1 MHIDIFSDVICPWCF
16 IGKRRL
22 ARALAADREIAV
34 TVRWRAFM
42 LNPDMPAE
50 GMERQAYLALKFGS
64 PAQSRRVYD
73 TVLQAAEQEG
83 LVLALDR
90 IPRTPSTVAAH
101 RLIRWATEQGQADP
115 IVEALFRAYFQEG
128 RNIGEP
134 AELAA
139 IAGESGLDAAA
150 ARAMLA
156 APGGE
161 ADILAEDRSAR
172 RIGINGVPCFIFDGQ
187 YAVSGA
193 QEPEVFA
200 PIFAAARSGA
210 LTSSAAQ

>member
-22 ARALAADREIAV
+22 TRALAAESDVAV
-34 TVRWRAFM
+34 TIRWRAFM

-50 GMERQAYLALKFGS
+50 GMDRQSYLALKFGGA
-64 PAQSRRVYD
+64 AQARRVYD
-73 TVLQAAEQEG
+73 NVLQAAAQEG
-83 LVLALDR
+83 LTLELDR
-90 IPRTPSTVAAH
+90 IPRTPSTVGAH
-101 RLIRWATEQGQADP
+101 RLIRWATEQGTADP
-115 IVEALFRAYFQEG
+115 VVEGLFRAYFQEG
-128 RNIGEP
+128 RNIGDPGELAEIAAAAGLDP
-134 AELAA
+134 AE
-139 IAGESGLDAAA
+139 

-156 APGGE
+156 RPGGE
-161 ADILAEDRSAR
+161 AEIVAEDRSAR

-200 PIFAAARSGA
+200 PIFAAARAGA

>member
-22 ARALAADREIAV
+22 ARALAAESDVAV
-34 TVRWRAFM
+34 SVRWRAFM

-50 GMERQAYLALKFGS
+50 GMDRQAYLALKFGG
-64 PAQSRRVYD
+64 PAQARRVYEN
-73 TVLQAAEQEG
+73 VLQAAAQEG

-101 RLIRWATEQGQADP
+101 RLIRWAGEQGDADP
-115 IVEALFRAYFQEG
+115 VVEALFRAYFQEG
-128 RNIGEP
+128 RDIGDP
-134 AELAA
+134 DELAE
-139 IAGESGLDAAA
+139 IAAA
-150 ARAMLA
+150 AGLDRGEARVMLA
-156 APGGE
+156 RPDGAAE
-161 ADILAEDRSAR
+161 IVAEDRAAR

-200 PIFAAARSGA
+200 PIFAAARAGA
-210 LTSSAAQ
+210 LASSAAQ

>member
-22 ARALAADREIAV
+22 ARALAGEGDV
-34 TVRWRAFM
+34 PTTVRWRAFM

-50 GMERQAYLALKFGS
+50 GMERQTYIALKFGS
-64 PAQSRRVYD
+64 AAHARRIYD
-73 TVLQAAEQEG
+73 TVQQAAESEG
-83 LVLALDR
+83 LTLALDR
-90 IPRTPSTVAAH
+90 IRRTPSTVRAH
-101 RLIRWATEQGQADP
+101 RLIRWATGAPESDAL
-115 IVEALFRAYFQEG
+115 VEGLFRAYFQEG
-128 RNIGEP
+128 RNIGDP
-134 AELAA
+134 TELAD
-139 IAGESGLDAAA
+139 IAGAAGLDRAAA
-150 ARAMLA
+150 AAMLA
-156 APGGE
+156 GPEGE
-161 ADILAEDRSAR
+161 SEVVSEDRTAR

-210 LTSSAAQ
+210 LAPTAA

>member
-1 MHIDIFSDVICPWCF
+1 MHIDVFSDVICPWCF

-22 ARALAADREIAV
+22 ARALAAESDVSV
-34 TVRWRAFM
+34 TLRWRAFM

-50 GMERQAYLALKFGS
+50 GMDRQTYMAMKFGG
-64 PAQSRRVYD
+64 PAQARRVYD
-73 TVLQAAEQEG
+73 NVLRAAEAEG
-83 LVLALDR
+83 LELAIDR

-101 RLIRWATEQGQADP
+101 RLIRWATEQGDVDP
-115 IVEALFRAYFQEG
+115 VLEGLFRAYFQEG
-128 RNIGEP
+128 RDIGQ
-134 AELAA
+134 ASELTA
-139 IAGESGLDAAA
+139 IAAAAGLDPDE

-156 APGGE
+156 RPGGD
-161 ADILAEDRSAR
+161 ADIVAEDRSAR

-200 PIFAAARSGA
+200 PIFAAARAGA

>member
-22 ARALAADREIAV
+22 ARALAADSDIAV

-50 GMERQAYLALKFGS
+50 GMDRQAYLALKFGS

-73 TVLQAAEQEG
+73 NVLQAAEQEG

-101 RLIRWATEQGQADP
+101 RLIRWATEQGPADP
-115 IVEALFRAYFQEG
+115 VVEALFRAYFQEG
-128 RNIGEP
+128 RDIGEP
-134 AELAA
+134 AELAT

-156 APGGE
+156 TPGGE
-161 ADILAEDRSAR
+161 AEILSEDRSAR

>member
-22 ARALAADREIAV
+22 ARALAAESDVAV

-42 LNPDMPAE
+42 LNPDMPPE
-50 GMERQAYLALKFGS
+50 GMDRQAYVALKFGGA
-64 PAQSRRVYD
+64 AQARRVYEN
-73 TVLQAAEQEG
+73 VLQAASQEG
-83 LVLALDR
+83 LTLALDR
-90 IPRTPSTVAAH
+90 IPRTPSTVEAH
-101 RLIRWATEQGQADP
+101 RLIRWASGLGDADAV
-115 IVEALFRAYFQEG
+115 VEGLFRAYFQEG
-128 RNIGEP
+128 RDIGDRGV
-134 AELAA
+134 LATL
-139 IAGESGLDAAA
+139 AGESGLDAAA
-150 ARAMLA
+150 AAAMLA
-156 APGGE
+156 GNEGAAE
-161 ADILAEDRSAR
+161 VVAEDRSAR

-210 LTSSAAQ
+210 LSSSAAQ